1 MTVLA
6 ANFNTIL
13 EEPEKIPGTDC
24 RNNLLLKSQDSKEVR
39 NYRLIMCLTIMFKTL
54 TGITARRI
62 SINLEEWNLFPAE
75 PKGCHTGSKGCK
87 DQLMISKA
95 IYEDCKRRR
104 KTLSVA

>member
-1 MTVLA
+1 MTVAA
-6 ANFNTIL
+6 ANFNAIL
-13 EEPEKIPGTDC
+13 EEPEKIPGIDC

-39 NYRLIMCLTIMFKTL
+39 NYRQIMCLTTMFKTL

-62 SINLEEWNLFPAE
+62 SIYLEERNLFPAE